1 MKRVA
6 KFFLAAG
13 LCVCLLIIP
22 AYAVE
27 APSGE
32 NPANSVLDSMDNSI
46 GSDSSSSASSDSSS
60 SASSDSSGSASS
72 DSSSNASSDSSSS
85 ASSDSS
91 SSASSDSS
99 SSASSD
105 SSSSASSDSSGSAS
119 SDSSSASS
127 DSSSSA
133 SSDSSSSASSDSN
146 SSASSDSS
154 SSAGSDSN
162 SSASSDSSSSAGSD
176 SSSNADNILNEE
188 DDKDEKI
195 PDGWD
200 ETGTYY
206 YQNGQKVKGWL
217 ITGGERYWL
226 DASTGA
232 LLKNAWFTRDGYIY
246 LAKPDGKITRG
257 WSGTGNDTFYFND
270 DGRQQFG
277 MVTIGNEM
285 YYFEADGR
293 LCRAAKE
300 VTWNGKTYYVQS
312 NGKVSANQWVTSGGN
327 TYYYNAQGQK
337 VKGWLI
343 TGGERYWLDAS
354 TGALLKNAWFTRDGY
369 TYLAK
374 PDGKIARGWY
384 SSGSDT
390 FYFNDDGQQQ
400 KAWVVTGGERYWFG
414 DNGRLVKGKWFE
426 VAGKEYYAKSD
437 GKCARGWV
445 TIGGIRYQFDNDGVY
460 TGNFESPNGILG
472 IDVSYA
478 QGNIDW
484 GKVKA
489 SGVQFAIIRVLGW
502 DKVGNQYMIDNY
514 FETNIQNALSA
525 GIQVG
530 AYLYSYAFNNA
541 QMLEEVNFVLPT
553 LNKWKDHFTY
563 PIYIDYEDKLLLENT
578 TGNEQRTDI
587 LRTGMDALQAQGYLS
602 GFYTYYNFAQNYINT
617 QQLIDEGYDFWVAHT
632 SATANPWKGASIWQ
646 NSHHGTVQGINGD
659 VDLNLSYVNYGN
671 LSRNVTV
678 YDQNTKKN
686 VTGRLRD
693 IVVQIVQNEVG
704 SGLGLTGLDARRLY
718 MAQAVAAH
726 SWLEFQWQ
734 RYGVNYVPSVGLAS
748 PSTAVAGAANQV
760 MRLTVQYNGSVAN
773 AAYGSCAGNYT
784 NSASNMGWGDY
795 AYLVPVESAYD
806 KEWAPAF
813 YPKTTTIHVDTMRN
827 NIIKMVGQE
836 TYNKYANDMSK
847 WITSISTDK
856 YGNITSAVVCGVTIN
871 GGKFYENCWGLYGA
885 NLVSWKYNGDGSWTF
900 SSNGNGHGVGLSQ
913 YGAAG
918 YIAKGQSW
926 RWVLAHYYPGTNI
939 G

>member
-46 GSDSSSSASSDSSS
+46 GSDSSSSASSDSSGSASSDSSSASSDPSS
-60 SASSDSSGSASS
+60 SASSDSNSSAGS

-85 ASSDSS
+85 
-91 SSASSDSS
+91 
-99 SSASSD
+99 
-105 SSSSASSDSSGSAS
+105 
-119 SDSSSASS
+119 
-127 DSSSSA
+127 
-133 SSDSSSSASSDSN
+133 
-146 SSASSDSS
+146 
-154 SSAGSDSN
+154 
-162 SSASSDSSSSAGSD
+162 
-176 SSSNADNILNEE
+176 ADNILNEE

-337 VKGWLI
+337 VKGWLV

-553 LNKWKDHFTY
+553 LNKWKDRFTY

>member
-72 DSSSNASSDSSSS
+72 DSSSS

-91 SSASSDSS
+91 GSASSDSS

-119 SDSSSASS
+119 SDSSS
-127 DSSSSA
+127 
-133 SSDSSSSASSDSN
+133 
-146 SSASSDSS
+146 SASSDSS

-162 SSASSDSSSSAGSD
+162 SSASSDSSSS
-176 SSSNADNILNEE
+176 ADNILNEE

-232 LLKNAWFTRDGYIY
+232 LLKNAWFAQDGYIY

-277 MVTIGNEM
+277 IVTIGNEM

-337 VKGWLI
+337 VKGWLV

-926 RWVLAHYYPGTNI
+926 RWVLAHYYPGTTIN
-939 G
+939 

>member
-60 SASSDSSGSASS
+60 SASSDSS
-72 DSSSNASSDSSSS
+72 SS

-91 SSASSDSS
+91 GSASSDSS

-127 DSSSSA
+127 DPSSSA
-133 SSDSSSSASSDSN
+133 SSDSSSSASSDSSN
-146 SSASSDSS
+146 SAS
-154 SSAGSDSN
+154 SDSN

-232 LLKNAWFTRDGYIY
+232 LLKNAWFTRDGYI
-246 LAKPDGKITRG
+246 
-257 WSGTGNDTFYFND
+257 
-270 DGRQQFG
+270 
-277 MVTIGNEM
+277 
-285 YYFEADGR
+285 
-293 LCRAAKE
+293 
-300 VTWNGKTYYVQS
+300 
-312 NGKVSANQWVTSGGN
+312 
-327 TYYYNAQGQK
+327 
-337 VKGWLI
+337 
-343 TGGERYWLDAS
+343 
-354 TGALLKNAWFTRDGY
+354 
-369 TYLAK
+369 YLAK

-541 QMLEEVNFVLPT
+541 QMSEEVNFVLPT

-686 VTGRLRD
+686 VTGSLRD

-926 RWVLAHYYPGTNI
+926 RWVLAHYYPGTTIN
-939 G
+939 

>member
-72 DSSSNASSDSSSS
+72 DSSSS

-91 SSASSDSS
+91 GSASSDP
-99 SSASSD
+99 
-105 SSSSASSDSSGSAS
+105 SSSASSDSSGSAS

-127 DSSSSA
+127 DP
-133 SSDSSSSASSDSN
+133 SSSASSDSN

-154 SSAGSDSN
+154 GSASSDSSSASSDPSSSASSDSNSSAGSDSN
-162 SSASSDSSSSAGSD
+162 SSASSDSSSS
-176 SSSNADNILNEE
+176 ADNILNEE

-337 VKGWLI
+337 VKGWLV

-885 NLVSWKYNGDGSWTF
+885 NLVSWKYNSDGSWTF

>member
-46 GSDSSSSASSDSSS
+46 GSDSSSSASSDSS
-60 SASSDSSGSASS
+60 GS
-72 DSSSNASSDSSSS
+72 ASSDSSSS

-91 SSASSDSS
+91 SSASSDSSGSASSDSS

-127 DSSSSA
+127 DPSSSASSDSSSSASSDSSSDSSSSA

-154 SSAGSDSN
+154 SS
-162 SSASSDSSSSAGSD
+162 
-176 SSSNADNILNEE
+176 ADNILNEE

-337 VKGWLI
+337 VKGWLV

>member
-1 MKRVA
+1 
-6 KFFLAAG
+6 
-13 LCVCLLIIP
+13 
-22 AYAVE
+22 
-27 APSGE
+27 
-32 NPANSVLDSMDNSI
+32 
-46 GSDSSSSASSDSSS
+46 
-60 SASSDSSGSASS
+60 
-72 DSSSNASSDSSSS
+72 
-85 ASSDSS
+85 
-91 SSASSDSS
+91 
-99 SSASSD
+99 
-105 SSSSASSDSSGSAS
+105 
-119 SDSSSASS
+119 
-127 DSSSSA
+127 
-133 SSDSSSSASSDSN
+133 
-146 SSASSDSS
+146 
-154 SSAGSDSN
+154 
-162 SSASSDSSSSAGSD
+162 
-176 SSSNADNILNEE
+176 
-188 DDKDEKI
+188 
-195 PDGWD
+195 
-200 ETGTYY
+200 
-206 YQNGQKVKGWL
+206 
-217 ITGGERYWL
+217 
-226 DASTGA
+226 
-232 LLKNAWFTRDGYIY
+232 
-246 LAKPDGKITRG
+246 
-257 WSGTGNDTFYFND
+257 
-270 DGRQQFG
+270 

-369 TYLAK
+369 IYLAK

-541 QMLEEVNFVLPT
+541 QMSEEVNFVLPT

>member
-60 SASSDSSGSASS
+60 SASSDSS
-72 DSSSNASSDSSSS
+72 SS

-91 SSASSDSS
+91 GSASSDSS

-127 DSSSSA
+127 DPSSSA
-133 SSDSSSSASSDSN
+133 SSDSSSSASSDSSN
-146 SSASSDSS
+146 SAS
-154 SSAGSDSN
+154 SDSN

-232 LLKNAWFTRDGYIY
+232 LLKNAWFTRDGYI
-246 LAKPDGKITRG
+246 
-257 WSGTGNDTFYFND
+257 
-270 DGRQQFG
+270 
-277 MVTIGNEM
+277 
-285 YYFEADGR
+285 
-293 LCRAAKE
+293 
-300 VTWNGKTYYVQS
+300 
-312 NGKVSANQWVTSGGN
+312 
-327 TYYYNAQGQK
+327 
-337 VKGWLI
+337 
-343 TGGERYWLDAS
+343 
-354 TGALLKNAWFTRDGY
+354 
-369 TYLAK
+369 YLAK

-541 QMLEEVNFVLPT
+541 QMSEEVNFVLPT

-926 RWVLAHYYPGTNI
+926 RWVLAHYYPGTTIN
-939 G
+939 

>member
-60 SASSDSSGSASS
+60 SASSDSS
-72 DSSSNASSDSSSS
+72 
-85 ASSDSS
+85 
-91 SSASSDSS
+91 

-127 DSSSSA
+127 DPSSSA
-133 SSDSSSSASSDSN
+133 SSDSSSSASSDSSN
-146 SSASSDSS
+146 SAS
-154 SSAGSDSN
+154 SDSN

-232 LLKNAWFTRDGYIY
+232 LLKNAWFTRDGYI
-246 LAKPDGKITRG
+246 
-257 WSGTGNDTFYFND
+257 
-270 DGRQQFG
+270 
-277 MVTIGNEM
+277 
-285 YYFEADGR
+285 
-293 LCRAAKE
+293 
-300 VTWNGKTYYVQS
+300 
-312 NGKVSANQWVTSGGN
+312 
-327 TYYYNAQGQK
+327 
-337 VKGWLI
+337 
-343 TGGERYWLDAS
+343 
-354 TGALLKNAWFTRDGY
+354 
-369 TYLAK
+369 YLAK

-541 QMLEEVNFVLPT
+541 QMSEEVNFVLPT

-926 RWVLAHYYPGTNI
+926 RWVLAHYYPGTTIN
-939 G
+939 